1 MEVDGRVRNV
11 TGVVP
16 RNGITSTLSYQNE
29 NRRRFVI
36 IMFVSMV
43 GHPRDGSQGQ
53 IKAFQIEGKAK
64 HDPLKSRYLFI

>member
-36 IMFVSMV
+36 VRLHGRTPTGRES
-43 GHPRDGSQGQ
+43 GTN
-53 IKAFQIEGKAK
+53 KAFQIEGKAK